1 MRELIELTPR
11 KVILVREAKNQKF
24 VNIEQD
30 FLQIKKYKH
39 PRKTCFLCEDRIFY
53 FFAPA

>member
-1 MRELIELTPR
+1 MTELTPR